1 MFREVWVTAAH
12 INDLAVGYNSPGTDT
27 TANVG
32 YKRCVVL
39 NMVHNTHLVRR
50 CGWGRSPNFLQT
62 YKSKK
67 TWEGCLSTT
76 NTHTVNT
83 ALHNVEKTAVQPH
96 CGLDRVHV
104 VSVCLDGGWRWVT
117 GWQGVYVCEVYCFV
131 VVDVVF
137 QGCRLKNR
145 TGTKLYFESFLWVTC
160 QNKLCNRE
168 KVSYFTQTE
177 KSLQRWDYSRNIY
190 SWCRTQQ
197 QRKGVDDGWPGVYNP
212 RCLYVQQTVEFV
224 LR

>member
-1 MFREVWVTAAH
+1 MRGLFINHKHTHSKHCFTQCRKNCGTATLWPWQGA
-12 INDLAVGYNSPGTDT
+12 
-27 TANVG
+27 
-32 YKRCVVL
+32 
-39 NMVHNTHLVRR
+39 
-50 CGWGRSPNFLQT
+50 RS
-62 YKSKK
+62 
-67 TWEGCLSTT
+67 
-76 NTHTVNT
+76 
-83 ALHNVEKTAVQPH
+83 
-96 CGLDRVHV
+96 
-104 VSVCLDGGWRWVT
+104 VSVLGWWVEVGDRVT